1 MNTDLSLQLAL
12 RSFQIASHLC
22 HFRSLLEAAWCG
34 LWEDEFHEPPPLQ
47 RARAESARVIS
58 WLQEMSQ
65 RCKNPELSSQ
75 CLRLIQA
82 QEECLE
88 NYLNRWGSS
97 DRAAFLERY
106 RDLELDNDFDLN
118 RALVQMSPLFGE
130 SSREYEN
137 AIEDF
142 SSRLPAVQQAAFH
155 IGVLLSQEMF
165 DTFSGGGS
173 SLRDPV
179 NSVAYF
185 QVEFH
190 RRLAESIRVLYEEF
204 PYLGHLDTD
213 FSTYYPTWDLAKV
226 HDVHGRLEQLL
237 RTPEYTP
244 SSKSYLG
251 TFLIPD
257 QKRVVREN
265 RQVHLPGH
273 IEWEIFGLLHRN
285 RQTYTHRDALEQ
297 IWSEAAVPDPGDQR
311 SEQNKLE
318 SALSTLRG
326 KVKTLGLAIRNV
338 RERGWRLEE
347 IKPS

>member
-1 MNTDLSLQLAL
+1 MLHS
-12 RSFQIASHLC
+12 
-22 HFRSLLEAAWCG
+22 
-34 LWEDEFHEPPPLQ
+34 
-47 RARAESARVIS
+47 
-58 WLQEMSQ
+58 
-65 RCKNPELSSQ
+65 
-75 CLRLIQA
+75 
-82 QEECLE
+82 
-88 NYLNRWGSS
+88 
-97 DRAAFLERY
+97 
-106 RDLELDNDFDLN
+106 
-118 RALVQMSPLFGE
+118 LVQASPLVGE
-130 SSREYEN
+130 SSQQYEK

-142 SSRLPAVQQAAFH
+142 STGLPAVQQAAFH
-155 IGVLLSQEMF
+155 VGMILSQEMF

-190 RRLAESIRVLYEEF
+190 RRLAESMRVLYEHF
-204 PYLGHLDTD
+204 PYLGTLDTD
-213 FSTYYPTWDLAKV
+213 FSTFYPTWDLAKV
-226 HDVHGRLEQLL
+226 HDFHGRLEQLL